1 MFLGYGEVVNESVA
15 GIRLEVGTD
24 ILGTSTQLGP
34 PRRFARSYSC
44 RDLLSA
50 IYLQF
55 YLFITSDKPTRYCEN
70 PACGMPFLVT
80 RKDKW
85 RCNDTCRSN
94 ARHYREREQQPAS

>member
-1 MFLGYGEVVNESVA
+1 VFLGYGEVVNESVA

-55 YLFITSDKPTRYCEN
+55 YLFITSDKPTHYCEN